1 MFKRLKFILYT
12 KPFIAF
18 IYLFIR
24 AYSFTFRFKVVNE
37 AKWQQRLKEGKT
49 VLLCGWHQ
57 QFFAAIRHFKNYAC
71 FNPGLMISQ
80 SRDGELIAGV
90 ANRTGWHTARGSSSK
105 GGREAMSEM
114 IRHLQYYRF
123 GAQILDGPR
132 GPMGDVKPGVIKMA
146 KESGAIL
153 VPFYISSDKAWFF
166 NSWDRFMLPK
176 PFSKVLLSFGD
187 EICFEPPKT
196 QEQFEEQ
203 RIYLEQ
209 TMRLHLFLY
218 SPQKLPPS

>member
-1 MFKRLKFILYT
+1 MFKRLKFIIYT

-18 IYLFIR
+18 IYLFVR
-24 AYSFTFRFKVVNE
+24 AYSLTFRFRVVNE
-37 AKWQQRLKEGKT
+37 KRWQQRLKEKKT

-57 QFFAAIRHFKNYAC
+57 QFFAAIRHFKRYTHL
-71 FNPGLMISQ
+71 NPGLMISQ

-90 ANRTGWHTARGSSSK
+90 ANRSGWHTARGSSSK
-105 GGREAMSEM
+105 RGREAMAEM
-114 IRHLQYYRF
+114 IEHLDRYHF

-146 KESGAIL
+146 KESGAII

-176 PFSKVLLSFGD
+176 PFSRVTLSFGD
-187 EICFEPPKT
+187 EICFEPPKSE
-196 QEQFEEQ
+196 EQFEEQ
-203 RIYLEQ
+203 RQYLEK
-209 TMRLHLFLY
+209 TMRQRLFLY
-218 SPQKLPPS
+218 S